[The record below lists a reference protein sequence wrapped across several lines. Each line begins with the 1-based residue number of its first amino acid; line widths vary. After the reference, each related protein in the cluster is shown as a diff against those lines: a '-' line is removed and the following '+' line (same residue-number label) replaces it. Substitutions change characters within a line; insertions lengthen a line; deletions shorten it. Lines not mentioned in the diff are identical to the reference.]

1 MTVTRPGPESDEAAL
16 PDSRRPGIIRILAAV
31 LLGCVLYIAL
41 ATVVAMVGL
50 GTIGVLVALVLA
62 DLATCRITGLR
73 GRATHI
79 LIGLAVFFGTAALSM
94 ILVTLLREDLAT
106 PALGLLLLA

>member
-1 MTVTRPGPESDEAAL
+1 MTVTRPGTEPDEAAL

-41 ATVVAMVGL
+41 ATVV
-50 GTIGVLVALVLA
+50 TIGVLVALVLA

-106 PALGLLLLA
+106 PAVRLLLLA